1 MSEENEEITI
11 DRGFFKHVFN
21 FSESNKSFMLNMIQY
36 TVLAFI
42 PVILV
47 LKVTKTYVPEADEKK
62 GSVELL
68 AESLFQV
75 IFIVL
80 SFWFINRII
89 TFIPTYSGK
98 PYKEFNETTFIVGF
112 IFILLTLQTKLG
124 EKISILTDRV
134 MDLWNGETSL
144 GDNKQKQGN
153 VRVKQPFST
162 IGQSFPTGGPSNS
175 DMNMQHIQNI
185 QSQMP
190 SPIMTNNKSVTNE
203 YSLNNMPGKQ
213 QYPDYN
219 SMHQGPVT
227 ALPNSMHP
235 GYNEPVAANEFGGGG
250 FGSPW

>member
-1 MSEENEEITI
+1 MPEENEEITI
-11 DRGFFKHVFN
+11 DKGFFKHVFN
-21 FSESNKSFMLNMIQY
+21 FSESNKAFILNMLQY

-134 MDLWNGETSL
+134 MDLWNGEASL
-144 GDNKQKQGN
+144 KDNKQKQGN

-162 IGQSFPTGGPSNS
+162 ITGAAQNNS
-175 DMNMQHIQNI
+175 DMNMQNIQNI
-185 QSQMP
+185 QSMMP
-190 SPIMTNNKSVTNE
+190 PAPVMTNQKAGTNE
-203 YSLNNMPGKQ
+203 YSLNNMPSKQ

-219 SMHQGPVT
+219 SMHQGPT
-227 ALPNSMHP
+227 TPLPNSMHP
-235 GYNEPVAANEFGGGG
+235 GYNEPVAANAFGGS
-250 FGSPW
+250 FGSAW

>member
-1 MSEENEEITI
+1 MPEENEEITI
-11 DRGFFKHVFN
+11 DKGFFKHVFN
-21 FSESNKSFMLNMIQY
+21 FSESNKAFMLNMIQY

-134 MDLWNGETSL
+134 MDLVNGDASL
-144 GDNKQKQGN
+144 NDNKQKQGN

-162 IGQSFPTGGPSNS
+162 IAQGNA
-175 DMNMQHIQNI
+175 DMNMQNIQNI
-185 QSQMP
+185 QSMMP
-190 SPIMTNNKSVTNE
+190 APVMTNHKAVTNE
-203 YSLNNMPGKQ
+203 YSLNSMNMPSKQ

-219 SMHQGPVT
+219 SMHQGPET
-227 ALPNSMHP
+227 PLPNSMHP
-235 GYNEPVAANEFGGGG
+235 GYNEPVAANAFGGGG
-250 FGSPW
+250 FGSAW

>member
-1 MSEENEEITI
+1 MPEENEEINI
-11 DRGFFKHVFN
+11 DKGFFKHVFN
-21 FSESNKSFMLNMIQY
+21 FSESNKAFMLNMIQY

-47 LKVTKTYVPEADEKK
+47 LKVTKTYVPEADENK

-144 GDNKQKQGN
+144 SDNMQKQGG
-153 VRVKQPFST
+153 VRVKQPLST
-162 IGQSFPTGGPSNS
+162 IAQSNS
-175 DMNMQHIQNI
+175 DINMQNIQNI
-185 QSQMP
+185 QSMMP
-190 SPIMTNNKSVTNE
+190 PAPVMTSNKAGTNE
-203 YSLNNMPGKQ
+203 YSLNNVNMPNKQ

-219 SMHQGPVT
+219 SMHQGPT
-227 ALPNSMHP
+227 TPLPNSMHP
-235 GYNEPVAANEFGGGG
+235 GYNEPVAANAFGGS
-250 FGSPW
+250 FGSAW

>member
-1 MSEENEEITI
+1 MPEENEEITI
-11 DRGFFKHVFN
+11 DKGFFKHVFN
-21 FSESNKSFMLNMIQY
+21 FSESNKAFILNMLQY

-134 MDLWNGETSL
+134 MDLWNGEASL
-144 GDNKQKQGN
+144 KDNKQKQGN

-162 IGQSFPTGGPSNS
+162 ITGAAQNNS
-175 DMNMQHIQNI
+175 DMNMQNIQNI
-185 QSQMP
+185 QSMMP
-190 SPIMTNNKSVTNE
+190 PAPVMTNQKAGTNE
-203 YSLNNMPGKQ
+203 YSLNNMNMPSKQ

-219 SMHQGPVT
+219 SMHQGPT
-227 ALPNSMHP
+227 TPLPNSMHP
-235 GYNEPVAANEFGGGG
+235 GYNEPVAANAFGGS
-250 FGSPW
+250 FGSAW